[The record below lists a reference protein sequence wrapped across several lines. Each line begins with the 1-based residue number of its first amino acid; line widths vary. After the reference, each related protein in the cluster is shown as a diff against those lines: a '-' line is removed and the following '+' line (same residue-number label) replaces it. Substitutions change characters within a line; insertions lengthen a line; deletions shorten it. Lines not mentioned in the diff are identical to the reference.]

1 MLDEHYPTLAAK
13 RSNNVGLSK
22 VGMLNASLRDSLARA
37 REEIKKKTVIREVRK
52 RTIINNRYS

>member
-37 REEIKKKTVIREVRK
+37 REEIKK
-52 RTIINNRYS
+52 NCD